1 MAEIGALSIAL
12 DHKWIKGKQGDPE
25 MKALG
30 LLAIVSS
37 EDGTRTPFL
46 IGYIPTDDASDEETL
61 KLVTETFDEFDLL
74 EPFKRLQIPICTDAA
89 LRFAVNKIFDH
100 YELDPLKSIC
110 SCHNLTNLGKNC
122 LKNLPKYLDDA
133 NSLLAQAKQNT
144 NIAGKEFENHFKE
157 VDVNALDRDYL
168 GELLYENWW
177 EKTEIERQN
186 SNLQYQ
192 KIPSEFSIRF
202 RNAFERTKGLVSR
215 LPELE
220 RIKSNI
226 HHPLHHLTFELDI
239 DKQNKDFL
247 FAVYKME
254 KHLIQLIEYYESNS
268 TFQSTD
274 SINSL
279 IYGFEFCLNL
289 DRKKDNQYDIAIKM
303 CLLDEL
309 TAQLCSHK
317 AIHKDGVWKWTK
329 SGVPT
334 RIGRLDKIG
343 LFAFPGD
350 QKLMLNRLMKMLRE
364 AKKSFKSLRGKFQ
377 VCISYHFLLFKTC
390 CNICTNMLQHSHQ
403 HVATFFIHIIT
414 NPYWFFQLLE
424 TEISRLCSTWRDQVI
439 STIKEKDRLLN
450 PELYAEVQSSV
461 SAGRNPNLFDDD
473 CYDDNDQLDSNT
485 SSESMSDDDFLFP
498 LNEVSNHSAPLFDS
512 SHDNSNVNIPEA
524 QNSNI
529 SSAAKREKEIDD
541 ELEKYRNFNKDDFE
555 KLCTENGLSRR
566 NSKKFEPV
574 GSIVWEFWR
583 QNKNKYPI
591 IYECIKCVIQAPT
604 SSSAIEREFSK
615 ISAFVTH
622 QKNSFKSKNLLHL
635 IQISEMDN
643 FLRIASDCFRQN
655 NVDFSFKILNEDEI
669 SLQTSPLIADDS
681 LLCFD

>member
-1 MAEIGALSIAL
+1 
-12 DHKWIKGKQGDPE
+12 

-46 IGYIPTDDASDEETL
+46 IGYIPTDDATDEETL

-110 SCHNLTNLGKNC
+110 TCHNLTNLGKNC

-133 NSLLAQAKQNT
+133 NSLLSQAKQNT

-157 VDVNALDRDYL
+157 IEVNPLDRNYL

-177 EKTEIERQN
+177 EKTDTERQN

-364 AKKSFKSLRGKFQ
+364 AKKSFKALRGKFQ
-377 VCISYHFLLFKTC
+377 VCISYHFLLF
-390 CNICTNMLQHSHQ
+390 
-403 HVATFFIHIIT
+403 
-414 NPYWFFQLLE
+414 
-424 TEISRLCSTWRDQVI
+424 
-439 STIKEKDRLLN
+439 
-450 PELYAEVQSSV
+450 
-461 SAGRNPNLFDDD
+461 
-473 CYDDNDQLDSNT
+473 
-485 SSESMSDDDFLFP
+485 
-498 LNEVSNHSAPLFDS
+498 
-512 SHDNSNVNIPEA
+512 
-524 QNSNI
+524 
-529 SSAAKREKEIDD
+529 
-541 ELEKYRNFNKDDFE
+541 
-555 KLCTENGLSRR
+555 
-566 NSKKFEPV
+566 
-574 GSIVWEFWR
+574 
-583 QNKNKYPI
+583 
-591 IYECIKCVIQAPT
+591 
-604 SSSAIEREFSK
+604 
-615 ISAFVTH
+615 
-622 QKNSFKSKNLLHL
+622 
-635 IQISEMDN
+635 
-643 FLRIASDCFRQN
+643 
-655 NVDFSFKILNEDEI
+655 
-669 SLQTSPLIADDS
+669 
-681 LLCFD
+681 